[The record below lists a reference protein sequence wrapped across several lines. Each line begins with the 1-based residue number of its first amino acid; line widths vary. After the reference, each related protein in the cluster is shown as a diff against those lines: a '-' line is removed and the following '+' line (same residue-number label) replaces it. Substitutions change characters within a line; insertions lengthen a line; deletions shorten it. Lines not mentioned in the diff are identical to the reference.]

1 MNMDKFYKMCTPAR
15 IYFVVSVFGA
25 VLALLNNV
33 PIISVA
39 MKFIFILLW
48 TYVLGFLCKKGY
60 STISWILVLLP
71 FIVMML
77 AMMGANNPMMGQM
90 MYRMNMY

>member
-1 MNMDKFYKMCTPAR
+1 MDKFYKMCTPAR

-25 VLALLNNV
+25 ILALLNNV

-48 TYVLGFLCKKGY
+48 TYVLAFLCKKGY
-60 STISWILVLLP
+60 STISWFLVLLP

>member
-1 MNMDKFYKMCTPAR
+1 MDKFYKMCTPAR

>member
-1 MNMDKFYKMCTPAR
+1 MDKFYKMCTPAR
-15 IYFVVSVFGA
+15 IYFVVSVLGGII
-25 VLALLNNV
+25 ALFNNA

-48 TYVLGFLCKKGY
+48 TYALCFLCKKGY
-60 STISWILVLLP
+60 SSISWFLVLLP
-71 FIVMML
+71 FIVMMM
-77 AMMGANNPMMGQM
+77 ATMGAKSPMVAQL